1 MSRLSVWSLTAL
13 IVLVL
18 LPGAA
23 SADSGDGAR
32 APVGAK
38 TRLGLAVQ
46 DFAFAELE
54 RIGLEHGVGVVSVS
68 PDGPAATAGLAPG
81 DVIVALNG
89 HDVYS
94 ASRLRWLVAR
104 LEAGREVALTYVR
117 DGAEA
122 TASLVPAGAERRRA
136 RRPRVHAPHTY
147 LGVSLQALSADLR
160 EHFGAPPDSGV
171 LVAEVFDESPAA
183 DAGLLVG
190 DVIVRMDRRQ
200 IGRVADVRRVLAYF
214 DAGERVDVEIIRARR
229 RDTLS
234 VTLAPPPQH
243 EGARGSPQAPDL
255 PNLVQPEF
263 WEEGL
268 EQLLDAWEERWREWR
283 EEREAQSRRRTYRL

>member
-1 MSRLSVWSLTAL
+1 MSRLSAWSVTAL
-13 IVLVL
+13 IALAL

-23 SADSGDGAR
+23 SADSGEGAR
-32 APVGAK
+32 SPAGAK
-38 TRLGLAVQ
+38 TRLGLVVQ
-46 DFAFAELE
+46 DLAFAELE
-54 RIGLEHGVGVVSVS
+54 RLGLEHGVGVISVA
-68 PDGPAATAGLAPG
+68 PQGPAATAGLAPG

-89 HDVYS
+89 RDVYS

-104 LEAGREVALTYVR
+104 LEAGREVALAYVR

-122 TASLVPAGAERRRA
+122 TASIAPAEAARRRA
-136 RRPRVHAPHTY
+136 RRLGAHAPHTY
-147 LGVSLQALSADLR
+147 LGVSLQALSPDLR

-183 DAGLLVG
+183 QAGLVVG
-190 DVIVRMDRRQ
+190 DVIVKMDRRQ

-214 DAGERVDVEIIRARR
+214 DAGERVAVEIIRARR
-229 RDTLS
+229 RETLS
-234 VTLAPPPQH
+234 VTLAPPRQD
-243 EGARGSPQAPDL
+243 ESARGSPQTPDL
-255 PNLVQPEF
+255 PTLVQPEF

-283 EEREAQSRRRTYRL
+283 EERESQSRQRTHRL

>member
-1 MSRLSVWSLTAL
+1 MSRLSAWSLTAL
-13 IVLVL
+13 IALA

-23 SADSGDGAR
+23 SAASSDGAR

-38 TRLGLAVQ
+38 TWLGLMVQ
-46 DFAFAELE
+46 DLAFAELE
-54 RIGLEHGVGVVSVS
+54 RLGLEHGVGVVSVA
-68 PDGPAATAGLAPG
+68 PQGPAATAGLAPG

-89 HDVYS
+89 RDVYS

-104 LEAGREVALTYVR
+104 LEAEREVALAYVR

-122 TASLVPAGAERRRA
+122 TVSLRPARAERHRA
-136 RRPRVHAPHTY
+136 RRHWAHAPRSY
-147 LGVSLQALSADLR
+147 LGVSLQALSLDLR

-183 DAGLLVG
+183 QAGLVVG
-190 DVIVRMDRRQ
+190 DVIVKMDRRQ

-214 DAGERVDVEIIRARR
+214 DAGENVDVEIIRARR
-229 RDTLS
+229 RETLS
-234 VTLAPPPQH
+234 VTLAPPQH
-243 EGARGSPQAPDL
+243 DESARGSPQAPDL
-255 PNLVQPEF
+255 PTLVQPEF

-268 EQLLDAWEERWREWR
+268 EQLLDTWEERWREWR
-283 EEREAQSRRRTYRL
+283 ESQSRRRTYRL